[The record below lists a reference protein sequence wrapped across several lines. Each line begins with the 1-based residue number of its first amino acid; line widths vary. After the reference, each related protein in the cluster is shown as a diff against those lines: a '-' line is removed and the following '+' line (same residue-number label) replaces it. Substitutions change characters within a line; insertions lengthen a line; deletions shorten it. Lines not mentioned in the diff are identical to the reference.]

1 MKIGSIEFENNIFLA
16 PLAGVT
22 DLPFRYLCKEMGA
35 GLTYT
40 EMVSARGLYYGKEN
54 STRMLTLSDIEKPGA
69 IQIFGNDPIIMA
81 RVCENLNE
89 REDISLIDINMGCPV
104 PKIVRNGEGSA
115 LMKSPEL
122 AAKIIKEIKRASV
135 KAITAKFRMGFH
147 HLNINAVDFAE
158 NLEQA
163 GCDGIT
169 IHGRTREQMYEGKAD
184 WDIIKEVKEAVSI
197 PVIGNGDIFTPED
210 VFKIQDYTHCD
221 GVMIARGALGNPWI
235 FREAL
240 AYGKG
245 EEIKYPSIF
254 EKIDLIIKH
263 INMVIEYKGEEIAVK
278 EMRKHIGW
286 YLKGLKNSSEVKS
299 KINEEN
305 KTANV
310 ISILEKYKNELE
322 L

>member
-40 EMVSARGLYYGKEN
+40 EMVSARGLYYGKDN
-54 STRMLTLSDIEKPGA
+54 STRMLTLADIEKPGA

-89 REDISLIDINMGCPV
+89 REDISIIDINMGCPV

-122 AAKIIKEIKRASV
+122 AAEIIREIKRASV

-147 HLNINAVDFAE
+147 HLNINAVDFAKT
-158 NLEQA
+158 LEQA

-184 WDIIKEVKEAVSI
+184 WDIIKKVKESVSI

-210 VFKIQDYTHCD
+210 VFKMQEYTNCD
-221 GVMIARGALGNPWI
+221 GVMVARGALGNPWI
-235 FREAL
+235 FKEAL

-245 EEIKYPSIF
+245 EEIKYPSIN

-263 INMVIEYKGEEIAVK
+263 INMAIEYKGEEIAVK

-286 YLKGLKNSSEVKS
+286 YLKGLKNSSEVKAR
-299 KINEEN
+299 INEER
-305 KTANV
+305 KCENV
-310 ISILEKYKNELE
+310 ISLLEKYKNELE